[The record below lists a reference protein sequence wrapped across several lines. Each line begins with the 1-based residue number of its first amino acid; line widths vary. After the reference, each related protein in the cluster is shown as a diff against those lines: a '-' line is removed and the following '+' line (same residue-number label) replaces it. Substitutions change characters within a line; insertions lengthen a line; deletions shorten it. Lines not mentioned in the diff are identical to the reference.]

1 MEHLD
6 DPNSHR
12 LSGPAA
18 GVRTFVPLTEATVE
32 RGYRLCRQQA
42 RKRFPALIWAISN
55 LPADDHGAIC
65 ALLVHLDSGLA
76 MAGQRQTAL
85 LNQDAIAD
93 LRDNLADALQ
103 GSCVSAE
110 LAALADTQ
118 QRFRLPLQFL
128 FEFIEGVDW
137 LMRFPAPETW
147 EDVEAVAARTGGALV
162 AAAAGIF
169 GGHGE
174 AAIRPA
180 VQLGQALMIAA
191 WLDGLLVDMQAA
203 IQRLATADF
212 RECEIDPAGFTR
224 MPFGKP
230 VTWLARL
237 YGHRLEGL
245 LKGAGPLLQ
254 HVNYDGVRVVKALAA
269 MVFRLANNLRVH
281 PERLLTSEGIITPA
295 DLRSLQTRHFLG
307 LEMEVPFEENAAHGH
322 H

>member
-12 LSGPAA
+12 LSGPSTA
-18 GVRTFVPLTEATVE
+18 VRTFVPLNEATIE

-42 RKRFPALIWAISN
+42 RQRFPSLIWAISN
-55 LPADDHGAIC
+55 LPGDEHGAVC
-65 ALLVHLDSGLA
+65 ALLGHLDAGLT
-76 MAGQRQTAL
+76 MARQRQTEL
-85 LNQDAIAD
+85 VNQDAIAD

-118 QRFRLPLQFL
+118 QRFGLPLQFL

-147 EDVEAVAARTGGALV
+147 EDVESVAARTGGALM
-162 AAAAGIF
+162 AAAVGIVD
-169 GGHGE
+169 GHGE

-191 WLDGLLVDMQAA
+191 WLDSLLVDMQAG

-224 MPFGKP
+224 MPAGKP

-237 YGHRLEGL
+237 YGHRLEQL
-245 LKGAGPLLQ
+245 LKGAAPLLHQ
-254 HVNYDGVRVVKALAA
+254 VNYDGARVVKALAA
-269 MVFRLANNLRVH
+269 IVFRLANNLRVQ
-281 PERLLTSEGIITPA
+281 PELLLTTEGILTPT
-295 DLRSLQTRHFLG
+295 DLRSLKTRHFLG
-307 LEMEVPFEENAAHGH
+307 LEMEVPFENESGDGSH
-322 H
+322 

>member
-12 LSGPAA
+12 MNGPSTA
-18 GVRTFVPLTEATVE
+18 VRTFVPLNEATIE

-42 RKRFPALIWAISN
+42 RQRFPSLIWAISN
-55 LPADDHGAIC
+55 LPADEHGAVC
-65 ALLVHLDSGLA
+65 TLLVHLDAGLA
-76 MAGQRQTAL
+76 MARQRQTSL
-85 LNQDAIAD
+85 VNQDAIAD

-103 GSCVSAE
+103 GSCVTAE

-118 QRFRLPLQFL
+118 QRCHLPLQFL

-147 EDVEAVAARTGGALV
+147 EDVEAVAARTGGALM
-162 AAAAGIF
+162 AAAAGIVE
-169 GGHGE
+169 GRGE

-191 WLDGLLVDMQAA
+191 WVDGLLVDMQAG

-224 MPFGKP
+224 LTFGKP

-237 YGHRLEGL
+237 YGHRLEQL
-245 LKGAGPLLQ
+245 LRGAAPLLQ
-254 HVNYDGVRVVKALAA
+254 HVNYDGKRVVKALAA
-269 MVFRLANNLRVH
+269 VVFRLANNLRVH
-281 PERLLTSEGIITPA
+281 PELLLTTEGILAPA
-295 DLRSLQTRHFLG
+295 DLRSLKTRHFLG
-307 LEMEVPFEENAAHGH
+307 LSMELPFEEETGPGH
-322 H
+322 